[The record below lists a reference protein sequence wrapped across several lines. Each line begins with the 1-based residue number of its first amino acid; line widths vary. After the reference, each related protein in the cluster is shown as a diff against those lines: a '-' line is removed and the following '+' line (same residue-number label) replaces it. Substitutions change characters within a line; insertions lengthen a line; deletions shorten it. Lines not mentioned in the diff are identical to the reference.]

1 MHKTLYLIRHGVI
14 QSNLEDIYAGRSS
27 EGLTAVGV
35 ARAEQLGQEI
45 GQWGIQ
51 AIYCSPLQRTLQTA
65 QILNRYCRTE
75 LIIDEDL
82 NELDLGKWTGLSKA
96 EVYTRYPAQYRIWI
110 SNPGQFRED
119 GMESLAQVRQ
129 RVLRSA
135 NRFVQGEQPQSAA
148 FVTHAVAVKLL
159 VLHYRQLPMDL
170 YHKVEAPNLCVYRV
184 TIDGQNGA
192 SVDRLK

>member
-1 MHKTLYLIRHGVI
+1 MHKILYLIRHGVI

-35 ARAEQLGQEI
+35 AQAEQLGLEI

-51 AIYCSPLQRTLQTA
+51 AIYCSPLRRTLQTG
-65 QILNRYCRTE
+65 QILNRHCQAE

-96 EVYTRYPAQYRIWI
+96 QVYARYPAQYRIWI

-119 GMESLAQVRQ
+119 GMESLIQVRQ

-135 NRFVQGEQPQSAA
+135 NRFVQGEQPQIAA

-159 VLHYRQLPMDL
+159 VLHYRELSMDL

-184 TIDGQNGA
+184 TLHGQDGA